1 MKYAGFWRRFGAFW
15 ADTIIVTPWV
25 WGISYFLSEKFRL
38 FNLYFFIPG
47 LLFGWW
53 FHVHLVAKHGGT
65 PGKLLLK
72 IKIAMTDGSA
82 VTYKAAAIRYSV
94 LFALSTIS
102 SIAVLIGALKMSD
115 TQYFSL
121 NHMTRSQM
129 MLALAP
135 HWYTTVS
142 LLLQIWI
149 WGEFVT
155 MLLNKKRRAAHDFIA
170 GTIVVRRDTDA
181 VLPADQAV

>member
-15 ADTIIVTPWV
+15 ADTIIVAPWV
-25 WGISYFLSEKFRL
+25 WGISYFFSEKSRL

-53 FHVHLVAKHGGT
+53 FYVHLVAKHGGT

-72 IKIAMTDGSA
+72 IRIAMTDGSA

-94 LFALSTIS
+94 LFALSTMS

-115 TQYFSL
+115 AQYFSL
-121 NHMTRSQM
+121 NYMTRSQVI
-129 MLALAP
+129 LTLAP

-142 LLLQIWI
+142 FLLQIWI

-181 VLPADQAV
+181 ALPADQAV